1 MIENSLM
8 VDLSPTL
15 PAHIL
20 PSSHHSARLGSGQHI
35 MQSPALSEWPLCWTS
50 DGTTDAQYSFSQSR
64 DTFCLNV
71 EAF

>member
-20 PSSHHSARLGSGQHI
+20 HSSHHSARMGSGQHLT
-35 MQSPALSEWPLCWTS
+35 QSPALSEGPLCWAS
-50 DGTTDAQYSFSQSR
+50 VRTTDAQYSFS
-64 DTFCLNV
+64 
-71 EAF
+71 